1 MTTFAYCRV
10 STTGQSLETQ
20 LEQLSFCD
28 KIFQEKLSGGDRNR
42 PQLNYILDQI
52 RSGDTL
58 VVTKLDRLV
67 RSTKDLLDIVELLE
81 KRKASLKILN
91 INLDTATPTGRL
103 MLTMLGAIA
112 EFEKNLMLERQKD
125 GIIRAQAAG
134 RYKGRVPSAMRQSA
148 EVRGMLATGA
158 KPAEVAKLMGIG
170 VASVYRI
177 RKRVYDTD

>member
-10 STTGQSLETQ
+10 STVGQSLETQ
-20 LEQLSFCD
+20 LGQLSFCD
-28 KIFQEKLSGGDRNR
+28 KLFQEKLSGGDRNR
-42 PQLNYILDQI
+42 PQLNYILDHI

-81 KRKASLKILN
+81 KRKAALKILN
-91 INLDTATPTGRL
+91 INLDTATPTGKL
-103 MLTMLGAIA
+103 MLTLLGAIA
-112 EFEKNLMLERQKD
+112 EFEKNLMLERQRD

-134 RYKGRVPSAMRQSA
+134 RYKGRVPSARNQTPAVRQLLS
-148 EVRGMLATGA
+148 TGA
-158 KPAEVAKLMGIG
+158 KPAEVAALMGMG

-177 RKRVYDTD
+177 KKGAA